1 MAIIGQ
7 YGCNFYKLCQHGN
20 VSKWVGFLG
29 NGRRRQ
35 WVRCLKDWAAV
46 TSCYEDWME
55 HHPPSRRQEKAGFVG
70 GDMKLIT
77 LQSSFYPVNPGA
89 GGTTFGPW
97 IPVQWLNS
105 GECNYS
111 RHMVEQSAYGWIIVN
126 TEERGN
132 EWPAVDKVIIDRI
145 HGQFRSSDRCRIF
158 SWVIALNLDPVRTE
172 SVHIQ
177 WLIKHPVNIQWLS
190 ESVSH
195 SEWSKQWLTGCP
207 VRRAKVGALPLTP
220 PLTLSNQRPDWWT
233 DFDPYF
239 CLLEHFLFR
248 RQFAIK
254 GQLVGETYDNKQL
267 IFCIDPSQAWQR
279 SFLDNLGLF
288 GPWITATHHRLKIQG
303 RRRKAENFPIWFSN
317 SMNVIVF
324 SDIYLRSCQIAKGEF
339 LSPHLWRRLV
349 CQKQTR
355 ISLAVCCKETLIPD
369 M

>member
-1 MAIIGQ
+1 
-7 YGCNFYKLCQHGN
+7 
-20 VSKWVGFLG
+20 
-29 NGRRRQ
+29 
-35 WVRCLKDWAAV
+35 
-46 TSCYEDWME
+46 
-55 HHPPSRRQEKAGFVG
+55 
-70 GDMKLIT
+70 MKLIT

-233 DFDPYF
+233 NFDLYF
-239 CLLEHFLFR
+239 YLLEHFLFR

-279 SFLDNLGLF
+279 SFLDNLVHELLQPTMDSRF
-288 GPWITATHHRLKIQG
+288 
-303 RRRKAENFPIWFSN
+303 
-317 SMNVIVF
+317 
-324 SDIYLRSCQIAKGEF
+324 KGEEEK
-339 LSPHLWRRLV
+339 P
-349 CQKQTR
+349 R
-355 ISLAVCCKETLIPD
+355 ISPFGFQTVWMWLSSVISI
-369 M
+369 